1 MHLLLAPG
9 SCKKALVYDYKVDL
23 EGSYKISKAFRALYT
38 AALQVKIAKATK
50 NKNKSSIAFHMLPY
64 PS

>member
-9 SCKKALVYDYKVDL
+9 SCKKAPVYDYKVDL

-38 AALQVKIAKATK
+38 AALQVKIAKTTK
-50 NKNKSSIAFHMLPY
+50 KQK
-64 PS
+64 